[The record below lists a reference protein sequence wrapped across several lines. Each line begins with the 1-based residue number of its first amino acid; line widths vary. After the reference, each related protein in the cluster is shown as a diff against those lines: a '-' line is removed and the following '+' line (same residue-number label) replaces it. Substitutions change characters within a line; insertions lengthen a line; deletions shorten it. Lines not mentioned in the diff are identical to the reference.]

1 MSTNI
6 DKNSA
11 LFIKTKMIEQYK
23 TIKDSQWIKL
33 NIKNSKF
40 HGRIYNVTSLVDVN
54 TILKQVE
61 VEFRKTTHIVYAY
74 RLIDGDSIREYAT
87 DAGEPTHS
95 SGPPILKVLEGY
107 KLLNV
112 LLVVVR
118 YFGGIKLGIGG
129 LIKAYTEA
137 ARKAVKESRIVTKT
151 NKKLM
156 LIKTNYRELSEMLY
170 KIEQMQGK
178 VIEINHGK
186 NVKIKALIPI
196 SFSKRFDNKE
206 LD

>member
-1 MSTNI
+1 MV
-6 DKNSA
+6 
-11 LFIKTKMIEQYK
+11 EQYK

-40 HGRIYNVTSLVDVN
+40 HSRIYHVTSLADVN

-74 RLIDGDSIREYAT
+74 RLIDGESTREYAT

-95 SGPPILKVLEGY
+95 SGPPILRVLAGDE
-107 KLLNV
+107 LLNV

-118 YFGGIKLGIGG
+118 YFGGTKLGIGG

-137 ARKAVKESRIVTKT
+137 AQEAVKMSRIVTRT
-151 NKKLM
+151 NKKIM
-156 LIKTNYRELSEMLY
+156 LIETNYRELGEMLY
-170 KIEQMQGK
+170 KIDQVQGK
-178 VIEINHGK
+178 VIEIIHGE

-196 SFSKRFDNKE
+196 SFCKKFETKQLN
-206 LD
+206 

>member
-1 MSTNI
+1 M
-6 DKNSA
+6 
-11 LFIKTKMIEQYK
+11 
-23 TIKDSQWIKL
+23 

-40 HGRIYNVTSLVDVN
+40 HGRIYHVTSLADVN

-74 RLIDGDSIREYAT
+74 RLIDGESIIEYAT

-95 SGPPILKVLEGY
+95 SGPPILRVLAGDE
-107 KLLNV
+107 LLNV

-118 YFGGIKLGIGG
+118 YFGGTKLGIGG

-137 ARKAVKESRIVTKT
+137 AQEAVKESRIVTRT
-151 NKKLM
+151 NKKVM
-156 LIKTNYRELSEMLY
+156 LIETNYRELGEMLY
-170 KIEQMQGK
+170 KIDQVQGK
-178 VIEINHGK
+178 VIEIIHGE

-196 SFSKRFDNKE
+196 SFCKKFETKQ